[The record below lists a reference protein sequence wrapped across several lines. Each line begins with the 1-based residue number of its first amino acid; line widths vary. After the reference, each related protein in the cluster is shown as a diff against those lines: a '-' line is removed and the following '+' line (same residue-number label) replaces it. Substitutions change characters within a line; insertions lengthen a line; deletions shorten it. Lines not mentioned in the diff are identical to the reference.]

1 VKIRTKILLGFLI
14 LAMMLAIAGAYSVY
28 ELTSIS
34 TSVQRLLD
42 DNYRSINAAKQMI
55 EALEREDSGI
65 LLLLSGKWREGRV
78 TIIDAHKNFEN
89 AFHIASNNL
98 TVSGEKNLIDKISA
112 EYRAYRENWDRAVVG
127 TEYEGNLNWYFEKV
141 HRDFTQVK
149 RTVED
154 LMTINDST
162 MYETAS
168 VLKNRAQ
175 RTVMPGIVAIVT
187 ALVFTVIFNFFVN
200 LYIVNPILAIIKS
213 IKSFLLSGAPVKLTI
228 DTRDELYDLAASVMD
243 LTKLVNTSK

>member
-1 VKIRTKILLGFLI
+1 VKIRIKILLGFLI
-14 LAMMLAIAGAYSVY
+14 LAVMLAIAGAYSVY

-65 LLLLSGKWREGRV
+65 LLLLSGKWKEGRA
-78 TIIDAHKNFEN
+78 TIIDAHEKFGN

-98 TVSGEKNLIDKISA
+98 TVTGEKKLIDKISA

-141 HRDFTQVK
+141 HRNFTEVK
-149 RTVED
+149 RAVED
-154 LMTINDST
+154 LMTINDNT

-187 ALVFTVIFNFFVN
+187 ALVFTIIFNFFVN

-213 IKSFLLSGAPVKLTI
+213 IKSFLRSGAPIKLSI
-228 DTRDELYDLAASVMD
+228 DTRDELHDLAASVMD
-243 LTKLVNTSK
+243 LTRLVNTSK

>member
-1 VKIRTKILLGFLI
+1 VKIRIKILLGFLI
-14 LAMMLAIAGAYSVY
+14 LAVMLAIAGAYSVY

-65 LLLLSGKWREGRV
+65 LLLLSGKWKEGRA
-78 TIIDAHKNFEN
+78 TIVDAHEKFGN

-98 TVSGEKNLIDKISA
+98 TVTGEKKLIDKISA

-141 HRDFTQVK
+141 HRNFTEVK
-149 RTVED
+149 RAVED
-154 LMTINDST
+154 LMTINDNT

-187 ALVFTVIFNFFVN
+187 ALVFTIIFNFFVN

-213 IKSFLLSGAPVKLTI
+213 IKSFLRSGAPIKLSI
-228 DTRDELYDLAASVMD
+228 DTRDELHDLAASVMD
-243 LTKLVNTSK
+243 LTRLVNTSK